1 MEDIHKIF
9 DGHNDV
15 LFRLYLKNK
24 KNAELDFING
34 DNEGHL
40 DLPRIVKA
48 GFSGGFFAIYIPS
61 QEENI
66 VSADTPIRYDDMK
79 NNSYELPLP
88 KEIATNIALPIALE
102 KAVLLTSIEKK
113 SIGKIK
119 ICKSSNDLTN
129 AISNNQIAVI
139 MHIEGAECIDKNFN
153 NLELLFNLGLR
164 SIGPVW
170 SRPTIFGHGVP
181 FKFPSSPDTGEGLTD
196 LGKELIRHC
205 NRMGIIIDLSH
216 LNEKGFWDT
225 AKISSSPLV
234 ATHSNAH
241 TICPH
246 SRNLTDKQLDA
257 IKDTDGMVGV
267 NFAPA
272 FLRPDGKM
280 LADTDLEL
288 IIKHF
293 DYLIERLGENRVGFG
308 SDFDGALMPNQIK
321 DVVDLSKIRSLM
333 KSHGYNQELMKK
345 ICQDNWIKLAQ
356 KIIN

>member
-1 MEDIHKIF
+1 
-9 DGHNDV
+9 
-15 LFRLYLKNK
+15 
-24 KNAELDFING
+24 
-34 DNEGHL
+34 
-40 DLPRIVKA
+40 
-48 GFSGGFFAIYIPS
+48 
-61 QEENI
+61 
-66 VSADTPIRYDDMK
+66 
-79 NNSYELPLP
+79 
-88 KEIATNIALPIALE
+88 
-102 KAVLLTSIEKK
+102 
-113 SIGKIK
+113 
-119 ICKSSNDLTN
+119 
-129 AISNNQIAVI
+129 
-139 MHIEGAECIDKNFN
+139 
-153 NLELLFNLGLR
+153 
-164 SIGPVW
+164 
-170 SRPTIFGHGVP
+170 
-181 FKFPSSPDTGEGLTD
+181 
-196 LGKELIRHC
+196 
-205 NRMGIIIDLSH
+205 MGIIIDLSH